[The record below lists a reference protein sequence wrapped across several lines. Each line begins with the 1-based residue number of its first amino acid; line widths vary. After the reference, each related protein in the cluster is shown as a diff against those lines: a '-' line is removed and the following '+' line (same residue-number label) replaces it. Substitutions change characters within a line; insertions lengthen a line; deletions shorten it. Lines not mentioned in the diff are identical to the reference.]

1 MRLTLDYRQVNPMRQ
16 PSSLPQI
23 NAQAAGVDI
32 GAQSHFVAVPAGSD
46 PGGLDVREFR
56 AFTGDLYALADWL
69 AACSVSVVAMEST
82 GIYGIPLFQILE
94 EQHFEVRLVD
104 PRRMKHV
111 PGRKTDVL
119 DCQWLQQLHSNGLLD
134 CAFRPTDD
142 IVLLR
147 GFLRQRAML
156 LRCCAQHI
164 QHIHKSLEQMN
175 IKLHLMVSNIVGVT
189 GQRIIRAILAG
200 EHDSEKLAALRDR
213 RCKND
218 AASIARAL
226 HGHYRSDLLFGLRQ
240 EVGLFDIYQGKVA
253 ECDREIEAVLASF
266 RDVSKG
272 RTLPPARRKGS
283 GYRNAP
289 AFDARAALFRISGID
304 LTRVEGID
312 SSIALTV
319 ISEIGL
325 DMCRLPSEKHFAFW
339 LGLCPS
345 SKVSGGKVLSSRT
358 KLCAKRAATA
368 FRLAAHALHDSHSAL
383 GAFFRR
389 KKAQLG
395 TPKAITAT
403 AHKIARLVYRLLRY
417 GEDYVEVGEE
427 EYERR
432 HRARTLR
439 NLERRARS
447 LRFVLQPKPGALS
460 LASLPG

>member
-1 MRLTLDYRQVNPMRQ
+1 M
-16 PSSLPQI
+16 
-23 NAQAAGVDI
+23 
-32 GAQSHFVAVPAGSD
+32 
-46 PGGLDVREFR
+46 
-56 AFTGDLYALADWL
+56 
-69 AACSVSVVAMEST
+69 AMEST
-82 GIYGIPLFQILE
+82 GVYWIPLFQILE
-94 EQHFEVRLVD
+94 EREIQVKLVD

-119 DCQWLQQLHSNGLLD
+119 DCQWLQQLHSFGLLEG
-134 CAFRPTDD
+134 AFRPTGD

-175 IKLHLMVSNIVGVT
+175 VKLHLVVSNIVGVT
-189 GQRIIRAILAG
+189 GLRIIRAILAG
-200 EHDSEKLAALRDR
+200 EREPEKLAALRDH

-218 AASIARAL
+218 VATIARAL
-226 HGHYRSDLLFGLRQ
+226 HGHYRSDLLFGLGQ
-240 EVGLFDIYQGKVA
+240 AVELFDIYQGKVA

-312 SSIALTV
+312 TSIALTV

-325 DMCRLPSEKHFAFW
+325 DMCRWPSEKHFASW
-339 LGLCPS
+339 LGLCPG

-358 KLCAKRAATA
+358 KLCANRAATA
-368 FRLAAHALHDSHSAL
+368 FRLAAHGLHNSHSAL

-395 TPKAITAT
+395 TPKAVTAT

-417 GEDYVEVGEE
+417 GEEYVEVGEE

-447 LRFVLQPKPGALS
+447 LGFVLQPEPRGLN
-460 LASLPG
+460 LASLPA